1 MFLGGGSPEGDA
13 GCRRDNPRTK
23 SSSSG
28 FFIRPIVI
36 TRLQSGR
43 NGFRADARDAH
54 LPIRLIRE

>member
-1 MFLGGGSPEGDA
+1 MGIPT
-13 GCRRDNPRTK
+13 PT
-23 SSSSG
+23 
-28 FFIRPIVI
+28 VI